1 MERTHSPSDLSLQHL
16 GAELTLGGRLVNAKA
31 DTLTLSDALGACDV
45 RLRAGSAIPHVGN
58 WVQVR
63 GTVAKNIAV
72 KDTAVKNTAAH
83 ATPRDVSPPAHL
95 ELYDAVIVM
104 HSPGE
109 LLPDGYSE
117 RFGRIGRL
125 LAARARASAATRRFF
140 DARGFV
146 EVSTP
151 VRVAAP
157 GTDVYLEPQPSEE
170 RWLITSP
177 EFHHKRLLAG
187 GLPRIYELAH
197 CTRKGE
203 RGTWHHSE
211 FTMLEWYA
219 AFTSVDDLMQQ
230 TEALVRHVAAELAVG
245 PKLCVHDRSV
255 DLAKPFLRLTVADA
269 FQEFAG
275 VDDVVRLAAHD
286 EDRYFQLM
294 VDLVDPAIAKL
305 PVPVFLTHYPE
316 SQAALARRSATAPG
330 FAERFE
336 LFIGGIELCNGY
348 GELTDADEQAARFAL
363 DVERRAHKGL
373 PRLPIDDGLIRAL
386 REGVPPCSGNAVGF
400 DRLLAVLLG
409 ERLDDVVA
417 FPP

>member
-1 MERTHSPSDLSLQHL
+1 MERTHSPSELSLQSI
-16 GAELTLGGRLVNAKA
+16 GTEITVGGRLSSASA
-31 DTLTLSDALGACDV
+31 DALTLVDALASCDV
-45 RLRAGSAIPHVGN
+45 RLRAGSVVPQLGS

-63 GTVAKNIAV
+63 GAV
-72 KDTAVKNTAAH
+72 SRSLNV
-83 ATPRDVSPPAHL
+83 
-95 ELYDAVIVM
+95 ELHDAVIVA

-109 LLPDGYSE
+109 LLPDGYAA
-117 RFGRIGRL
+117 RFQRVGRV
-125 LAARARASAATRRFF
+125 LAARALATQATRRFF
-140 DARGFV
+140 DERGFV

-203 RGTWHHSE
+203 RGPWHHSE

-219 AFTSVDDLMQQ
+219 AFTSVNDLMQQ
-230 TEALVRHVAAELAVG
+230 TEALVRHVAAQLEVG
-245 PKLCVHDRSV
+245 PTLCVQGQRV
-255 DLAKPFLRLTVADA
+255 TLEQPFLRLTVADA
-269 FQEFAG
+269 FRQFAG
-275 VDDVVRLAAHD
+275 IDDVVTLAAHD

-294 VDLVDPAIAKL
+294 VDKVDPALARL
-305 PVPVFLTHYPE
+305 PVPVFLTLYPE
-316 SQAALARRSATAPG
+316 SQAALAQRSTTAPG

-336 LFIGGIELCNGY
+336 LFIGGVELCNGY
-348 GELTDADEQAARFAL
+348 GELTDADEQAARFAH

-373 PRLPIDDGLIRAL
+373 PPLPIDAGLLRAL
-386 REGVPPCSGNAVGF
+386 HEGVPPCCGNAVGF
-400 DRLLAVLLG
+400 ERLLAVLLG
-409 ERLDDVVA
+409 EQLDDVVA